1 MRVLP
6 WRYSNDPD
14 FKKLVKDAIDA
25 GNKRLRLA
33 TGGQQIK
40 FDRQII
46 AIARVEGVSR
56 IYSNDPDF
64 KKLVG
69 PNGPQVLAFAD
80 LPSSPEEDQKSMN
93 FHKEEDEEQK

>member
-6 WRYSNDPD
+6 WR
-14 FKKLVKDAIDA
+14 
-25 GNKRLRLA
+25 
-33 TGGQQIK
+33 
-40 FDRQII
+40 
-46 AIARVEGVSR
+46 
-56 IYSNDPDF
+56 YSNDPDF